1 MHALEVTTPSDLEI
15 RMTRVFNAPRPL
27 VFEAMWRPELLKR
40 WLLGPEGWEMHLCDV
55 DFRVGGSYRYG
66 WRHLEKGQ
74 AFGFQGRFLELA
86 EPERIVST
94 EKFLDDPRPGES
106 VNTLVLTESGGK
118 TMLTLTMKLDSKEAR
133 DAVLATGMTDGVGIS
148 YDRLDGI
155 LAELE

>member
-15 RMTRVFNAPRPL
+15 CMTRVFNAPRPL
-27 VFEAMWRPELLKR
+27 VFEAMWKPELLKR
-40 WLLGPEGWEMHLCDV
+40 WLLGPDGWEMHLCDV

-66 WRHLEKGQ
+66 WRHETKGE
-74 AFGFQGRFLELA
+74 FGFQGRYLEVA

-106 VNTLVLTESGGK
+106 VNTLVLTETGD
-118 TMLTLTMKLDSKEAR
+118 TTTLILTMKLDSKEAR

-155 LAELE
+155 LAELQ